1 MSISLTPYTLGTL
14 CTGCSWT
21 VDSEDLLAEQIARIA
36 LGQSLH
42 VQRILAGANPAAPS
56 TSTGASTSA
65 IAMLTV
71 ANGCDPWHR
80 DGWIFQA
87 MSWIAA
93 NKASP
98 GGMIRSPQMILAHK
112 GFDGLQLELDTNT
125 GTVSAAIIFEDKAT
139 DNPRSTIRD
148 DVWPEFK
155 EMESGVSDNVL
166 TSELVAILQTH
177 PNIDPYL
184 AIQNIIWNE
193 ARHYR
198 ISITVGD
205 VHFDVA
211 GRERLFKDYDTTVGG
226 DIQRRRGET
235 FHINNLRQWMNNLAQ
250 KTITAIQAQTAAN
263 V

>member
-1 MSISLTPYTLGTL
+1 M
-14 CTGCSWT
+14 
-21 VDSEDLLAEQIARIA
+21 AEQIARIA

-42 VQRILAGANPAAPS
+42 VQRILAGANQVTPS
-56 TSTGASTSA
+56 TSASASTSA

-71 ANGCDPWHR
+71 ANGEDPWHR

-93 NKASP
+93 NKAAP
-98 GGMIRSPQMILAHK
+98 GGLIRSPQMILADK

-125 GTVSAAIIFEDKAT
+125 GIVSAAIIFEDKAT
-139 DNPRSTIRD
+139 DNPRTTIHNK
-148 DVWPEFK
+148 VWPEFK
-155 EMESGVSDNVL
+155 KMEDGVSDNVL
-166 TSELVAILQTH
+166 TSEVVAILQTH
-177 PNIDPYL
+177 PTIDPYL

-205 VHFDVA
+205 THSDDE
-211 GRERLFKDYDTTVGG
+211 GRTCLFKDYDTTVSGN
-226 DIQRRRGET
+226 IQRRRGET
-235 FHINNLRQWMNNLAQ
+235 FHINNLRQWMNSLAQ
-250 KTITAIQAQTAAN
+250 RAIAAIHTQAAAN